1 MNGRFADVLF
11 EARQRAGYTRE
22 RAAEMLNISP
32 RTLTYYE
39 AGRQV
44 PDRIVAMMV
53 DAYTAPEAG
62 YYWLSNELYTGRILL
77 PKVNVLGVSNGA
89 LQMRVSLRNALQA
102 QERLEDICRDDVIAE
117 DEETPL
123 SACINSLRELA
134 AACMGM
140 EILGTKKSALAGT
153 KADSTRKTF

>member
-1 MNGRFADVLF
+1 MNGRLANVLF

-32 RTLTYYE
+32 RTLTYCE

-53 DAYTAPEAG
+53 DAYAAPEAG

-77 PKVNVLGVSNGA
+77 
-89 LQMRVSLRNALQA
+89 R
-102 QERLEDICRDDVIAE
+102 RL
-117 DEETPL
+117 
-123 SACINSLRELA
+123 S
-134 AACMGM
+134 
-140 EILGTKKSALAGT
+140 
-153 KADSTRKTF
+153 

>member
-53 DAYTAPEAG
+53 DAYAAPGAG

-102 QERLEDICRDDVIAE
+102 QERLEDICRDDLIAE

-140 EILGTKKSALAGT
+140 KILGTTGNKKAPLASSNRQ
-153 KADSTRKTF
+153 KST

>member
-1 MNGRFADVLF
+1 MNGRFADVMF
-11 EARQRAGYTRE
+11 QARQCAGYTRE

-53 DAYTAPEAG
+53 DAYAAPGAG
-62 YYWLSNELYTGRILL
+62 YYYLSNELYTGRILL
-77 PKVNVLGVSNGA
+77 PRVNVIGISNGA
-89 LQMRVSLRNALQA
+89 LRMRVSLRKAIEA
-102 QERLEDICRDDVIAE
+102 QERLEDICSDDVITK
-117 DEETPL
+117 DEETSL
-123 SACINSLRELA
+123 SSCVNALRDLA
-134 AACMGM
+134 AACMGI
-140 EILGTKKSALAGT
+140 EILSTKKSALVGT